1 MRLVEVAP
9 EPRGASFEVTA
20 RVPAGELLEEVL
32 DEVLLGELLDHLNLL
47 DPDGNLARH
56 RATQLDTRA
65 SLGDEQTDEL
75 VRRDERNR
83 EARAPTAAGELGA
96 ELGEPERLTGVSGL
110 GIARDAVELLP
121 RGVEQVDVARP
132 SAE

>member
-1 MRLVEVAP
+1 M
-9 EPRGASFEVTA
+9 
-20 RVPAGELLEEVL
+20 PAGELLEEVL

-47 DPDGNLARH
+47 DPDRNLARH

-75 VRRDERNR
+75 AGGDERNR
-83 EARAPTAAGELGA
+83 EARATTAAGELGA
-96 ELGEPERLTGVSGL
+96 ELGEPERLTGVPGL

-121 RGVEQVDVARP
+121 
-132 SAE
+132 